1 MSRADAAALRAA
13 HVSRCIAGRGIRDPR
28 VLHAMST
35 VPRERFVPDV
45 SLDTA
50 YADCP
55 LPIACD
61 QTISQPYIVAWM
73 TEALALKPEHRVLEI
88 GTGSGYQAAVL
99 AMLVDAVYTVEYHA
113 ALSKQAEEL
122 LKDLGFTNVRFRV
135 GDGSLG
141 WEAEA
146 PFDGICVTAAAPEV
160 PPSLVR
166 QLRDG
171 GRLVIPTGGRFIQDL
186 VLIEKRGNDLV
197 RTTLG
202 GCRFVPL
209 RGKEGWR

>member
-1 MSRADAAALRAA
+1 MSGTDAATLREM
-13 HVSRCIAGRGIRDPR
+13 HVSRCIRARGIGDPR
-28 VLHAMST
+28 VLQAMCT
-35 VPRERFVPDV
+35 VPRERFVPGV
-45 SLDTA
+45 PLETA

-55 LPIACD
+55 LPINCG

-73 TEALALKPEHRVLEI
+73 TEALALRPEHRVLEV

-99 AMLVDAVYTVEYHA
+99 ASLVDAVFTVEYYA
-113 ALSKQAEEL
+113 ALSEQAEAL

-141 WEAEA
+141 WEEEA
-146 PFDGICVTAAAPEV
+146 PFDGICVTAAAPDV

-186 VLIEKRGNDLV
+186 VVVEKRGDQAV
-197 RTTLG
+197 QTTLG